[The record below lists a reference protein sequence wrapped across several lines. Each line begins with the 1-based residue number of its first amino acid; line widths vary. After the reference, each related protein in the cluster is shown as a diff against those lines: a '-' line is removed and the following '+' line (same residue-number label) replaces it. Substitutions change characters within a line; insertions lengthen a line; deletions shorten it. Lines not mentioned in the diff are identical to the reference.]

1 MTDREL
7 QQQVEEAL
15 DWDPSV
21 DASKVGVT
29 ADRGVV
35 TLRGDVRTYAE
46 KFAAERVALRVY
58 GVKAV
63 ANDVEVRLD
72 NSLTRNDSEIAQ
84 AAAQTLAWNSVVP
97 KERVNISVSDGII
110 TLTGMVDWQY
120 QKDAAA
126 RIMRS
131 LKGVRGLSN
140 NLTIQSEAKI
150 TDVRTRIEEAF
161 KRSAEIDARRVNI
174 NVMDGKVTLSGNV
187 HSLAER
193 EEARR
198 AAWAAPGVSSVEDR
212 LAIVP

>member
-1 MTDREL
+1 MTDRDL
-7 QQQVEEAL
+7 QQQVEQAL

-21 DASKVGVT
+21 DATKVGVT
-29 ADRGVV
+29 ADRGVM

-46 KFAAERVALRVY
+46 KFAAERIALRVY

-63 ANDVEVRLD
+63 ANDLQVRFQGGP
-72 NSLTRNDSEIAQ
+72 TPTDSEIAQ
-84 AAAQTLAWNSVVP
+84 AAVQSFGWNSVVP
-97 KERVNISVSDGII
+97 KDRVNIAVSDGTV
-110 TLTGMVDWQY
+110 TLTGVVDWQF

-126 RIMRS
+126 RVIRN
-131 LKGVRGLSN
+131 LKGVCGLVN
-140 NLTIQSEAKI
+140 NLTIRSQAKI
-150 TDVRTRIEEAF
+150 DDVRTRIEEAF

-198 AAWAAPGVSSVEDR
+198 AAWAAPGVTLVEDR
-212 LAIVP
+212 LAVVP

>member
-7 QQQVEEAL
+7 QQQVEKAL

-29 ADRGVV
+29 VDRGVV
-35 TLRGDVRTYAE
+35 TLRGDIRTYAE

-63 ANDVEVRLD
+63 ANDIEVRLAE
-72 NSLTRNDSEIAQ
+72 SATRSDSEIAQ
-84 AAAQTLAWNSVVP
+84 AAVQTLAWNSVVP

-131 LKGVRGLSN
+131 LKGVRGLIN
-140 NLTIQSEAKI
+140 NLTIQSQAKI

-161 KRSAEIDARRVNI
+161 KRSAEVDARRVNI

-198 AAWAAPGVSSVEDR
+198 AAWAAPGVSSVEDH

>member
-72 NSLTRNDSEIAQ
+72 NSVTRNDSEIAQ

>member
-97 KERVNISVSDGII
+97 KERVNISVSDGIV